1 MKKIIAFLFAMLLLA
16 GLLTACGGGNDAPVE
31 TAEPEVEEPALE
43 NEEPAEPEDG
53 EADETEDEEPLLAID
68 PSLVGIW
75 LWDEHGAYE
84 YNFFEDGTGTR
95 GAELIDYITEF
106 TWLITEDL
114 YLVIETEAMTERW
127 DYHIQNDSLTLT
139 SRQVPGTQYSYTR
152 LSMSPR

>member
-16 GLLTACGGGNDAPVE
+16 GLLAACGGGNDTPVE

-53 EADETEDEEPLLAID
+53 EADETEDEVPLLAID

-84 YNFFEDGTGTR
+84 YNFFEDGTGNR
-95 GAELIDYITEF
+95 RVELIDYITEF
-106 TWLITEDL
+106 TWLITEEL

-127 DYHIQNDSLTLT
+127 DYEIDNNALTLT

-152 LSMSPR
+152 ISMIPR